1 MPYYMYIYIYM
12 TINNSVDKM
21 FLARTSGY
29 SYSSLTSCVFLLTV
43 CLDLYFFL
51 VLKGQLTCLFVFSF
65 CFTVSFVLLATDV
78 HTPST
83 WSGSAVCHTSHIN
96 SLQVWDHH

>member
-1 MPYYMYIYIYM
+1 M
-12 TINNSVDKM
+12 TINNSVDKR

-83 WSGSAVCHTSHIN
+83 WFCCLSYFTY
-96 SLQVWDHH
+96 